1 MHVLIY
7 RLDENYSII
16 KLMKL
21 DRKPKEKMIGI
32 ITCSLNLS
40 HELYIYIYIYIYM
53 SMQNFESAVVF
64 SNFG

>member
-40 HELYIYIYIYIYM
+40 HELYIYIYM
-53 SMQNFESAVVF
+53 SMQNFKSAVVF